1 MVNTLS
7 LQSLVA
13 AAAGQVSSEVEGEE
27 VILNLATGT
36 YYGLNAVG
44 ARIWA
49 LVKEPCTVAHICDTI
64 VDEYEVER
72 ERCEQDVLA
81 LLAQLAEV
89 QLIEV
94 RDVPTPDASAADSR

>member
-7 LQSLVA
+7 LDSLVA

-27 VILNLATGT
+27 VILNLETGT

-44 ARIWA
+44 ARVWN
-49 LVKEPCTVAHICDTI
+49 LVKEPCTVARICDTI
-64 VDEYEVER
+64 LAEYEVER
-72 ERCEQDVLA
+72 GQCEQDILS
-81 LLAQLAEV
+81 LLSQLAEA

-94 RDVPTPDASAADSR
+94 RDAPTPDAPAADPR